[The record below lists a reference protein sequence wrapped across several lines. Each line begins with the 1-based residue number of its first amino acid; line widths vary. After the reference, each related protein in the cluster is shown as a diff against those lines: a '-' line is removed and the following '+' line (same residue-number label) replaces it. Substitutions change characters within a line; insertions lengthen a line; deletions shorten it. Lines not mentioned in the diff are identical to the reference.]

1 MDLKELLGEDLFNQV
16 SEKLGDKKIMID
28 DKNFIP
34 KARFDEVN
42 EAKKELE
49 KQISDRDKQLK
60 DLSVKA
66 QGNEEL
72 TKQIEELQLSNKQIA
87 KDYEEKIN
95 KMQFD
100 NALEGAL
107 TNAKCKNTKALKALL
122 DIDNVKLNEG
132 KLEGLEE
139 QLNKLKESDSYL
151 FDLEPQVPNS
161 TGGLGNFG
169 RMGKPGITKEEFD
182 KMSYSQRMELYQ
194 SDRESYNAL
203 TSEN

>member
-87 KDYEEKIN
+87 KDYEDRIN

-151 FDLEPQVPNS
+151 FDLETAPVS
-161 TGGLGNFG
+161 TGGIGNFG
-169 RMGKPGITKEEFD
+169 RQENNNNNKSSQSEFMAAI
-182 KMSYSQRMELYQ
+182 KNNSLRK
-194 SDRESYNAL
+194 
-203 TSEN
+203 

>member
-1 MDLKELLGEDLFNQV
+1 MELKELLGEELFNQV
-16 SEKLGDKKIMID
+16 SEKLGDKKLMID

-34 KARFDEVN
+34 KSRFDEVN

-87 KDYEEKIN
+87 KDYEDRIN
-95 KMQFD
+95 KMQFE
-100 NALEGAL
+100 NALDGAL
-107 TNAKCKNTKALKALL
+107 TNAKCKNAKALKALL

-139 QLNKLKESDSYL
+139 QLNKLKESDNYL
-151 FDLEPQVPNS
+151 FDLETAPAS
-161 TGGLGNFG
+161 TGGIGNFG
-169 RMGKPGITKEEFD
+169 RQENNNTGGSSSQSEFMAAI
-182 KMSYSQRMELYQ
+182 KNNSLRK
-194 SDRESYNAL
+194 
-203 TSEN
+203 